1 MKKILIFIIILFTNY
16 SIAAANGGSIEAG
29 KNKSLECAACHMADG
44 NSAVSIWPKIA
55 GQHFGYI
62 YKQLKYFK
70 QGEKGPRYNPIML
83 GIVGKLSDEDL
94 LDLSA
99 YFSSNKMSSGKALS
113 KHVALGRKIYHG
125 GNIENNIPACA
136 ACHDVRGQGNS
147 AGDIPRLSGQHSDY
161 TSDQLNKYKSGER
174 STDPNAIMRTIALKM
189 SEEEIKAVSSYIE
202 GLH

>member
-16 SIAAANGGSIEAG
+16 SIAIANSGNIEEG
-29 KNKSLECAACHMADG
+29 KKKSLECAACHMSDG
-44 NSAVSIWPKIA
+44 NSAVTIWPKIA

-70 QGEKGPRYNPIML
+70 EGEKGPRYNPIML
-83 GIVGKLSDEDL
+83 GIVDKLSNEDL

-113 KHVALGRKIYHG
+113 QHVELGRKIYHG
-125 GNIENNIPACA
+125 GNMESNIPACA

-147 AGDIPRLSGQHSDY
+147 AGAIPRLSGQHSDY
-161 TSDQLNKYKSGER
+161 TEGQLNNYKSGER
-174 STDPNAIMRTIALKM
+174 RTDPNEIMRTIAVKM
-189 SEEEIKAVSSYIE
+189 SSEEIKAVSSYAE

>member
-1 MKKILIFIIILFTNY
+1 MKKILTFIIILLTNY
-16 SIAAANGGSIEAG
+16 SVAFAASGDPQEG

-62 YKQLKYFK
+62 YKQLKHFK
-70 QGEKGPRYNPIML
+70 EGEKGPRYNPIML
-83 GIVGKLSDEDL
+83 GIVGKLSDKDL

-113 KHVALGRKIYHG
+113 KHVVLGRKIYHG
-125 GNIENNIPACA
+125 GSMESNIPACA

-147 AGDIPRLSGQHSDY
+147 AGNVPRLSGQHSDY
-161 TSDQLNKYKSGER
+161 TADQLNKYKAGER
-174 STDPNAIMRTIALKM
+174 RTDPNEIMRTITLKM
-189 SEEEIKAVSSYIE
+189 SEEEIQAVSSYIE

>member
-1 MKKILIFIIILFTNY
+1 MKKILAFITVLIMNY
-16 SIAAANGGSIEAG
+16 SIVHANTGNIEEG
-29 KNKSLECAACHMADG
+29 KKKSLECTACHMSDG
-44 NSAVSIWPKIA
+44 NSSVTIWPKIA

-70 QGEKGPRYNPIML
+70 EGEKGPRYNPIML
-83 GIVGKLSDEDL
+83 GIVHKLSDQDL

-113 KHVALGRKIYHG
+113 QHVVLGRKIYHG

-147 AGDIPRLSGQHSDY
+147 AGNVPDCDRTALVTAGSSAC
-161 TSDQLNKYKSGER
+161 SSCFQL
-174 STDPNAIMRTIALKM
+174 
-189 SEEEIKAVSSYIE
+189 
-202 GLH
+202 

>member
-1 MKKILIFIIILFTNY
+1 MKKILTFIIILFTNY
-16 SIAAANGGSIEAG
+16 SIATANSGNIQEG
-29 KNKSLECAACHMADG
+29 KNKALQCAACHMADG
-44 NSAVSIWPKIA
+44 NSSVTIWPKIA

-70 QGEKGPRYNPIML
+70 EGEKGPRYNPIML
-83 GIVGKLSDEDL
+83 GIVDKLSDKDL

-113 KHVALGRKIYHG
+113 QHVSLGRKIYHG

-147 AGDIPRLSGQHSDY
+147 AGAVPRLSGQHSDY
-161 TSDQLNKYKSGER
+161 TVDQLNKYKAGER
-174 STDPNAIMRTIALKM
+174 RTDPNEIMRTIALKM
-189 SEEEIKAVSSYIE
+189 SDEEMKAVSSYIE